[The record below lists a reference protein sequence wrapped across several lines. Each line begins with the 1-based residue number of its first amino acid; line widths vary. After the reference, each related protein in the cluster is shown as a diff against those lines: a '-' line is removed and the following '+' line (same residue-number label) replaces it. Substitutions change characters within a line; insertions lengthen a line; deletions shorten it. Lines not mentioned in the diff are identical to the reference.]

1 MHPTISYELAQSRIA
16 DLHRQARRQALARAA
31 AHLPSTAPP
40 TSRKRIPV
48 GLRLRPADRGQATSP
63 AA

>member
-16 DLHRQARRQALARAA
+16 DLHRQARRQVLASAA

-40 TSRKRIPV
+40 ANKKRVP
-48 GLRLRPADRGQATSP
+48 GGRRLRAAHRRQATSP